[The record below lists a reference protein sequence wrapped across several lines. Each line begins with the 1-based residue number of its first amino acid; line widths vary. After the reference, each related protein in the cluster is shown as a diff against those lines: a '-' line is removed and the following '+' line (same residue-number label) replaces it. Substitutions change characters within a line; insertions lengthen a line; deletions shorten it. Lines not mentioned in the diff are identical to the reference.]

1 MKYFIKK
8 IYFIFFIINIL
19 LINNLAF
26 SKNTNFYYNKND
38 VFNYF
43 SGIISINQNNTTSG
57 FKYLN
62 KAKSLKNNHQNYN
75 AKYLRSL
82 VLLNKI
88 DKAFSFSRDVW
99 TEKKI
104 FFDADLLIGLDYFLN
119 KEYTKAEKHFSRLNE
134 ISRYNL
140 IFDDFLGNIL
150 LSWSQASQNNK
161 EEAFKYNNKIPNRY
175 KGIKKIQNALLHCY
189 YNSAKSENLFNELIN
204 YEEYNSSRYVFFL
217 INYLIHNNK
226 NKKAQVVTSDGRKE
240 YSSNLLIKQSESYI
254 KKNEYYKIKKMFDC
268 RNPKDSIAEI
278 LYVIA
283 NLYSSNENYK
293 LSNFYLNLS
302 SFLNE
307 KFIPNQTLL
316 AENYFYLKQYNLSN
330 KTYNSL
336 KSVGNIYSWYASI
349 SSAIILENNFGKKE
363 ATSFLIKEF
372 NKLQNPNFENYYEI
386 ANFFK
391 DNENFEKSV
400 EYYSLALD
408 NIKKDHPLVPKIL
421 ERRGTSLERLGE
433 WERAEIDLL
442 QSLQLLPDQ
451 PYVLNYLA
459 YSWVDKK
466 INISKSLEMLIK
478 ANELRKNDGYIIDSL
493 GWAYYMDKNYIEAE
507 KFLQRAVEIMPSDPI
522 INDHYADVLWML
534 KKNMQARYFW
544 KHVLSLKKAK
554 KELKDEVEKKIIFGI
569 M

>member
-1 MKYFIKK
+1 M
-8 IYFIFFIINIL
+8 
-19 LINNLAF
+19 
-26 SKNTNFYYNKND
+26 
-38 VFNYF
+38 
-43 SGIISINQNNTTSG
+43 
-57 FKYLN
+57 
-62 KAKSLKNNHQNYN
+62 
-75 AKYLRSL
+75 
-82 VLLNKI
+82 
-88 DKAFSFSRDVW
+88 
-99 TEKKI
+99 
-104 FFDADLLIGLDYFLN
+104 
-119 KEYTKAEKHFSRLNE
+119 
-134 ISRYNL
+134 
-140 IFDDFLGNIL
+140 

-302 SFLNE
+302 YFLNE
-307 KFIPNQTLL
+307 KFIPNKTLL
-316 AENYFYLKQYNLSN
+316 AENYFYLKQYDLSN